1 MKTETRELLGF
12 NVPVVGVCET
22 LAELVAACGSEEAV
36 VKDGNNQTLAHS
48 HFTILRRAIVKKL
61 VELTGFKQKIYD
73 GNTDE
78 ELTTEAAV
86 KAAKTTRL
94 EKDAAYIGRIEEEL
108 GGVKDGVS
116 SLKKFEDEVAAVCA
130 AIKVDYTPGT
140 RGAGGASTPAKKWLA
155 IYDQLVTESK
165 LDTFCQKYGI
175 DQSTDEETLKIAVAN
190 KAKEITIAIQERAMR
205 EAMA

>member
-61 VELTGFKQKIYD
+61 VELTGIKQKTTKD
-73 GNTDE
+73 GEKEVVD
-78 ELTTEAAV
+78 
-86 KAAKTTRL
+86 
-94 EKDAAYIGRIEEEL
+94 EKDAAYIARIEEEL
-108 GGVKDGVS
+108 GGDG
-116 SLKKFEDEVAAVCA
+116 SLKKYEAEVAAVCA

-155 IYDQLVTESK
+155 VYDQLVAESK
-165 LDTFCQKYGI
+165 LDAFCQKYGI
-175 DQSTDEETLKIAVAN
+175 DQSTDEESLKIAVAN
-190 KAKEITIAIQERAMR
+190 KAKEIVTALQEKAMK
-205 EAMA
+205 EALA